1 MKINKKNGFTLI
13 ELVIIM
19 VILGVLAAVA
29 VPRLGST
36 IDSSEASAEEAII
49 GSLRSAVE
57 VYAMD
62 QVVSNSNKSYP
73 ENPFEALDDKSRIK
87 LTGTSWSY
95 GGTSISHLRNDNSL
109 VYWTY
114 NLTTGE
120 IISNGSDTGNSGP
133 VYVNHDWCA
142 SYCYDL
148 NQYGSFEN
156 IPNGWWPSEYPVQE
170 CDCSD

>member
-1 MKINKKNGFTLI
+1 MMNINKKNGFTLI

-49 GSLRSAVE
+49 GSLRSAIE

-73 ENPFEALDDKSRIK
+73 ENPFEALDDKSRNDLYNNNWQMGGFGNDGINHVRND
-87 LTGTSWSY
+87 GSRSFWSY
-95 GGTSISHLRNDNSL
+95 NS
-109 VYWTY
+109 
-114 NLTTGE
+114 NNGE
-120 IISNGSDTGNSGP
+120 IQFGYTD
-133 VYVNHDWCA
+133 
-142 SYCYDL
+142 
-148 NQYGSFEN
+148 
-156 IPNGWWPSEYPVQE
+156 
-170 CDCSD
+170 